1 MNSFVKAA
9 GIRALKTMAQVF
21 LSMITLGQG
30 LFDINWLMVLST
42 MVVAGL
48 YSIVTSIATGLP
60 EVNNDG
66 ELIFEHGE
74 NGVEVK
80 LNLEE
85 LRDGARVVVRAE
97 DILRDKES
105 T

>member
-60 EVNNDG
+60 EVSNDG
-66 ELIFEHGE
+66 ELIFEQGE

-85 LRDGARVVVRAE
+85 LKDGARVVVRAE
-97 DILRDKES
+97 DILKDKE
-105 T
+105 